1 MAIPQFLPRELYT
14 SIDGSEQM
22 IRHTELLAVPANLV
36 ILGEAGMGKSRLLE
50 ELQGEQVKLV
60 TAQRLIN
67 HPDPIKLVKGVTCL
81 LIDALDEAAAVKE
94 GEAVNGALAKIEK
107 SGVPRFILSCRSEDW
122 QAATTVSLIRET
134 FGVSPLELQL
144 KPFGEEQI
152 RAFLAGELGTD
163 RAEEVVAEY
172 KNLGLSEW
180 LGNPQT
186 LIMLAAL
193 VRVGQRPQTTGNLFS
208 RYIAL
213 NLPEGNQARRELSG
227 ETAIDARLDVLGA
240 AFAALILSG
249 KMALAR
255 AGAAPSDEDL
265 RLSELKA
272 LPGETDWDI
281 VSGNRLVRAYQGDP
295 NRLIYTHRRIG
306 EWLAARWLARR
317 ADSDQARDRLI
328 AALIVHNVVPASLR
342 GLFGWLA
349 QYRDFSLAVITVD
362 PMAVV
367 EYGDADA
374 LRDDEAAALF
384 DALEDLAKTDPYFV
398 GWGEFRAKALVRGH
412 MRERAIDTALDP
424 NRNERL
430 RLLLAA
436 QLKGEPLPVDLVS
449 RLHSV
454 VLRADLFYA
463 LRQEISET
471 IIGNLDA
478 DDIRTLVEALR
489 CQATHDVT
497 RLASNLILEAG
508 LELFDDEQIVETIMA
523 DCGVTVCAIPQEGE
537 DRMSAKTW
545 RYRRDVPD
553 DRLISVL
560 DCLADY
566 ATALLPEYRSIE
578 SSDVIGLGNAL
589 IARQLTVGPV
599 DPVRLIRWLEAFGG
613 RDTYVANDEKTIS
626 QYLRENDDV
635 RRAIQSHKLGYIDN
649 AEAFFETHYKMA
661 EAKHDLAFTD
671 ADLAALLDKQDAT
684 FPWEVAVR
692 TIRHSETEGVE
703 TRAAARRFA
712 GTDDDYRAFV
722 DSLLD
727 PGRPH
732 WQVEQDKR
740 RSERASERDVRW
752 ANFREAVAKERE
764 EIEEARYGIIQQVAN
779 VYLARYSDLESLEG
793 AEARLIALCGED
805 MLPSIRKGLETYLSI
820 VPLEPSAAVAAASYA
835 ENKMWSARYILL
847 AGLAERLR
855 TAGSLGELSRD
866 QLVAAQLHSANFALQ
881 SDEWS
886 DLRSAIWDRILAD
899 KPAFEEYARFLV
911 EPSLA
916 NGSEFTTGLYEILQE
931 GRQAHPDLVDDLAAE
946 WLCRFPAMHF
956 RPEAELMD
964 VLLRKWDRAALVPLI
979 EQRLG
984 MKNLNEE
991 RLYNWQATSLITDFE
1006 ASAPRLVSV
1015 AAKQPG
1021 LFWAVRSRMGARR
1034 PYDGTPDNMSLEL
1047 TAWLIQHFRSSF
1059 PLVDRPSAVTVGE
1072 SNPWDATEAISRM
1085 IDRLGTDLS
1094 GRGADFLEALAA
1106 VNDGYRDR
1114 ILAVLAE
1121 NRRQRA
1127 EQARTTLSVQALA
1140 DILTLG
1146 PPHNL
1151 PDLRA
1156 RVVQLVERVEAQVK
1170 NSSTDTWVTLFRD
1183 DRKTPH
1189 SEEHCRDRIIEIF
1202 RQYEHQIGFSPEKHL
1217 GNDREGDIACEIAGL
1232 HLPVEVKGQWHDD
1245 LWRAADGQ
1253 LAMQQASDHRAGGY
1267 GILLVLWF
1275 GSQGKG
1281 LKGPPRGAGITKPTT
1296 PLELQQ
1302 SLTMSSKAARDG
1314 KIVVKVLDLSR
1325 D

>member
-1 MAIPQFLPRELYT
+1 MVISQFLPRELYT
-14 SIDGSEQM
+14 RIDGSEQK
-22 IRHTELLAVPANLV
+22 IHHTELLSVPANVV

-50 ELQGEQVKLV
+50 ELQGEQVKLI

-67 HPDPIKLVKGVTCL
+67 HPDPVKLVEGVTCL
-81 LIDALDEAAAVKE
+81 LIDALDEAAAFKE
-94 GEAVNGALAKIEK
+94 GEAVNGALARIEQ

-134 FGVSPLELQL
+134 FGSPPLELQL

-152 RAFLAGELGTD
+152 RAFLAGEIGID
-163 RAEEVVAEY
+163 HAQEVVAEC
-172 KNLGLSEW
+172 KRLGFSEW

-186 LIMLAAL
+186 LIMLAA
-193 VRVGQRPQTTGNLFS
+193 VVQVEQVPQTTGELFS
-208 RYIAL
+208 RYIEL
-213 NLPEGNQARRELSG
+213 SLPEGNHARRERSG
-227 ETAIDARLDVLGA
+227 ETAIDARMDVLGA

-255 AGAAPSDEDL
+255 AGAASSDEDL
-265 RLSELKA
+265 RLSELKL
-272 LPGETDWDI
+272 LPGDTDWDI
-281 VSGNRLVRAYQGDP
+281 ASGNRLVRAYPGDP
-295 NRLIYTHRRIG
+295 NRLTYAHRRIG

-317 ADSDQARDRLI
+317 ADSDQARDRLL

-349 QYRDFSLAVITVD
+349 QYRDFSLTVIKVD

-374 LRDDEAAALF
+374 LGDEEAALLF
-384 DALEDLAKTDPYFV
+384 DALEELAKVDPYVV
-398 GWGEFRAKALVRGH
+398 GWGDFRAKALVRGH
-412 MRERAIDTALDP
+412 MRDRAIDAVIDP

-436 QLKGEPLPVDLVS
+436 QLKGEPLPVEMVS
-449 RLHSV
+449 RLRSA
-454 VLRADLFYA
+454 VLQMDGFYA
-463 LRQEISET
+463 LRQEISEA

-489 CQATHDVT
+489 CQATHETT
-497 RLASNLILEAG
+497 RLGSNLILKAG
-508 LELFDDEQIVETIMA
+508 LELFDDEQIVKTIMA
-523 DCGVTVCAIPQEGE
+523 DCGATVCAIPQEGE
-537 DRMSAKTW
+537 DRMAAKTW
-545 RYRRDVPD
+545 RYRSDVPD
-553 DRLISVL
+553 DRLISIL

-566 ATALLPEYRSIE
+566 AIALLPEYRCIE
-578 SSDVIGLGNAL
+578 SSDVIGLGDAL
-589 IARQLTVGPV
+589 IARHLTVGPV
-599 DPVRLIRWLEAFGG
+599 DPVRLMRWLEAFGG
-613 RDTYVANDEKTIS
+613 RDTYAASDDKTIS
-626 QYLRENDDV
+626 QFLRQNDDV
-635 RRAIQSHKLGYIDN
+635 RRAIQSHKLGQIN
-649 AEAFFETHYKMA
+649 SAEAFFEARYKMTD
-661 EAKHDLAFTD
+661 AKHELAFTD
-671 ADLAALLDKQDAT
+671 GDLAAFLDNQDEA

-692 TIRHSETEGVE
+692 SIPHSETEGVE

-712 GTDDDYRAFV
+712 GNDEEYRAFV
-722 DSLLD
+722 DSLLN
-727 PGRPH
+727 PQKPQ
-732 WQVEQDKR
+732 WQVEQDTR
-740 RSERASERDVRW
+740 RSERASEREVRW
-752 ANFREAVAKERE
+752 ASFREAVAKERE
-764 EIEEARYGIIQQVAN
+764 EVEHGRYGIIQQVAN
-779 VYLARYSDLESLEG
+779 VYLARYSDLESLKG

-805 MLPSIRKGLETYLSI
+805 MLPSIRQGLEAYLSV
-820 VPLEPSAAVAAASYA
+820 VPLVPSAAVAAASYA
-835 ENKMWSARYILL
+835 ENKLWSARDILL

-855 TAGSLGELSRD
+855 TAGSLGELSRE

-886 DLRSAIWDRILAD
+886 DLRSAIWDRIVAD
-899 KPAFEEYARFLV
+899 KSAFEEYARLLV
-911 EPSLA
+911 EPSLV
-916 NGSEFTTGLYEILQE
+916 NGGEFTTGLYEILQE
-931 GRQAHPDLVDDLAAE
+931 GRQAQPDLVDDLAAE
-946 WLCRFPAMHF
+946 WLRRFPAMHF
-956 RPEAELMD
+956 RPEAELVD
-964 VLLRKWDRAALVPLI
+964 VLLRKWDRAALAPLI

-984 MKNLNEE
+984 MKDLNEE
-991 RLYNWQATSLITDFE
+991 QLYNWQAAALITDFE

-1015 AAKQPG
+1015 ATKQPG

-1034 PYDGTPDNMSLEL
+1034 PYDSTPDNISLEL

-1059 PLVDRPSAVTVGE
+1059 PLVDRPSGVTVGE

-1106 VNDGYRDR
+1106 ANDGYRNR

-1170 NSSTDTWVTLFRD
+1170 NSPTDTWVTFFRD

-1253 LAMQQASDHRAGGY
+1253 LAVQQASDHRAGGY

-1281 LKGPPRGAGITKPTT
+1281 LKGPPRGAGIAKPTT
-1296 PLELQQ
+1296 PLGLQN

-1325 D
+1325 E